1 MIKKVVRLFRPIRPK
16 VNLYPNDKKGKSWFN
31 VFALYS
37 DDIYV
42 SWYDGKSD
50 KAGTH
55 VYCYSTVYTHTP
67 LTTYPSPPPSNF
79 TRKCESFREIGSL
92 GGALGHAKYIL
103 SEVKNNKQ
111 QMILTQQI
119 EWGMC
124 WRIALFQELLEK
136 AEENSSGEEQW
147 DINFRKHTQH
157 TDSSSKKKKKKVSES
172 SKKGGSL
179 SNLSCLSDFEVGF
192 STFIACNFKTMIL
205 LHLNKNIKKWLW

>member
-79 TRKCESFREIGSL
+79 TRKCESFREIWSL
-92 GGALGHAKYIL
+92 GGALGHAKYTL
-103 SEVKNNKQ
+103 SEVKKYQTANN
-111 QMILTQQI
+111 I
-119 EWGMC
+119 
-124 WRIALFQELLEK
+124 
-136 AEENSSGEEQW
+136 
-147 DINFRKHTQH
+147 
-157 TDSSSKKKKKKVSES
+157 DSTTNRMGDVLKNC
-172 SKKGGSL
+172 
-179 SNLSCLSDFEVGF
+179 NLSGALGEGRREFKRWRTVGYQLQEAHPAYRLLQQEKEKESFRVFEKGRKSFQFELPLRLRGGVFYFYCLQLQNNDPLPPQQK
-192 STFIACNFKTMIL
+192 I
-205 LHLNKNIKKWLW
+205 